1 MNITDFKSNYKW
13 DYSTNFLVQCECY
26 SDNCIT
32 KKIRFYNPIHGGLV
46 EYKICR
52 EIITQFF
59 DNVDGYDS
67 YDEKLKRV
75 HMYSD
80 LLQNI
85 IFEYY
90 KLVHKLNV
98 TENNYGY
105 SKTLSK
111 ELVMFEVCYKPY
123 VRVGVLVPEIFKIIL
138 EGDFLVNKYNIVPN
152 LIYTLKYFFE
162 RNDYKYNKTLKK
174 EVFALLKGI
183 TDFKINENIDI
194 KTLTILEKLYKITIN
209 KK

>member
-13 DYSTNFLVQCECY
+13 DYSTNFLAQCECY

-32 KKIRFYNPIHGGLV
+32 KRIRFYNPIHGGLV

-59 DNVDGYDS
+59 DNVDDYS
-67 YDEKLKRV
+67 YCDEQVRRSYL
-75 HMYSD
+75 YSD
-80 LLQNI
+80 LLKNI
-85 IFEYY
+85 IVEYY
-90 KLVHKLNV
+90 MVVHNLNV
-98 TENNYGY
+98 TERNYGY
-105 SKTLSK
+105 SKNLSN
-111 ELVMFEVCYKPY
+111 EIVMFEVCYKPY
-123 VRVGVLVPEIFKIIL
+123 VRVGILIPQVFEIIL
-138 EGDFLVNKYNIVPN
+138 QGDFLINKYNIVPN
-152 LIYTLKYFFE
+152 LIDALKYFFE

-209 KK
+209 NK